1 MINWDKE
8 LEKIFADPLLADV
21 TAPKRKINSS
31 DRLVAGFQQVMEFVE
46 TNNRLPQNCEDRDE
60 RRLYNQLQGILND
73 PEKKMRCKPYD
84 TYNLLDL
91 SDENRVVSE
100 PDALYSNESKTEEE
114 LLDSIFSDPILDNVG
129 DSENDLFDLPDYMKQ
144 RLKERQEAEMR
155 RFQCV

>member
-73 PEKKMRCKPYD
+73 PEKKVSISICNCSVRRTKMLIGQYSKYPKKHIRN
-84 TYNLLDL
+84 TYKKEDKQNF
-91 SDENRVVSE
+91 
-100 PDALYSNESKTEEE
+100 
-114 LLDSIFSDPILDNVG
+114 IM
-129 DSENDLFDLPDYMKQ
+129 SENKSD
-144 RLKERQEAEMR
+144 
-155 RFQCV
+155 C

>member
-84 TYNLLDL
+84 TL
-91 SDENRVVSE
+91 
-100 PDALYSNESKTEEE
+100 
-114 LLDSIFSDPILDNVG
+114 
-129 DSENDLFDLPDYMKQ
+129 
-144 RLKERQEAEMR
+144 
-155 RFQCV
+155 